1 MKHWKESR
9 NYRRIKDANGNVV
22 ANIITVYGEDIEVS
36 EDIFLAY
43 SQADR
48 RERYVDE
55 EEDDKFAP
63 LSWEKLAEDAVQ
75 DKSVGAELTPTVED
89 AFVTLEARRKYAHQM
104 QSLEVALSNLSDA
117 DRKLIDALFFRC
129 ISTRKYAKQLGLSDT
144 AIRKRRDRALKKIK
158 KFLKNF

>member
-22 ANIITVYGEDIEVS
+22 ANIITVYGEDIEVP

-89 AFVTLEARRKYAHQM
+89 AFMTLEARRKYAHQM

-117 DRKLIDALFFRC
+117 DRKLIDALFFKG
-129 ISTRKYAKQLGLSDT
+129 ISGRKYAKQLGVT
-144 AIRKRRDRALKKIK
+144 EKVVRRRKNRIFKNLKK
-158 KFLKNF
+158 FF